1 MVGGTKPPAWSI
13 MPFTLRRFSHIHE
26 RCAVAHQAGPFLKL
40 PLAYISG
47 FCLLTTFLVLSSGPA
62 YAEWIAVEKDN
73 RLAGIMTVYFDP
85 DTIHRKGNLVTMW
98 QLIDFKTMQGGRS
111 PSRFSSTKIQKQFD
125 CTEKRLR
132 LLALTDF
139 WGNMGTG
146 ESTGAYVDRGH
157 WVPVE
162 PDSINHAL
170 WEVACTKQ

>member
-1 MVGGTKPPAWSI
+1 MSFLLR
-13 MPFTLRRFSHIHE
+13 PFRRF
-26 RCAVAHQAGPFLKL
+26 AVPCSVTYPAGPFLTL
-40 PLAYISG
+40 PLAYLLG
-47 FCLLTTFLVLSSGPA
+47 FWLLSTLLVLNSGTA
-62 YAEWIAVEKDN
+62 YAEWAAVEKN
-73 RLAGIMTVYFDP
+73 NQLTGIMTVYVDP

-125 CTEKRLR
+125 CAQERLR

-146 ESTGAYVDRGH
+146 EPAGAYIDGGN

-162 PDSINHAL
+162 PDSIDHAL
-170 WEVACTKQ
+170 WEVACHK

>member
-1 MVGGTKPPAWSI
+1 MLFV
-13 MPFTLRRFSHIHE
+13 LRLFRHVPE
-26 RCAVAHQAGPFLKL
+26 QCAVTSHVGPLLKL

-47 FCLLTTFLVLSSGPA
+47 FWLLTTFLVLSSGPA
-62 YAEWIAVEKDN
+62 YAEWIAVEIDN

-85 DTIHRKGNLVTMW
+85 DTIQRNGNLVIMW
-98 QLIDFKTMQGGRS
+98 QLIDFNTMQGGRS

-125 CTEKRLR
+125 CTEQRLR

-146 ESTGAYVDRGH
+146 EPTGAYVDGGH

-162 PDSINHAL
+162 PASINQAL
-170 WEVACTKQ
+170 WEVACNKQ

>member
-1 MVGGTKPPAWSI
+1 MSFSI
-13 MPFTLRRFSHIHE
+13 RPYRRFPVPCSVTYH
-26 RCAVAHQAGPFLKL
+26 AGPFLKL
-40 PLAYISG
+40 PLPYFLG
-47 FCLLTTFLVLSSGPA
+47 FWLLITFLVLSSGPA
-62 YAEWIAVEKDN
+62 YAEWIAVEKN
-73 RLAGIMTVYFDP
+73 NQLAGIMTVYVDP

-125 CTEKRLR
+125 CAEERLR

-146 ESTGAYVDRGH
+146 EPAGAYVDEGN

-162 PDSINHAL
+162 PDSINQAL
-170 WEVACTKQ
+170 WEFACNKQ

>member
-1 MVGGTKPPAWSI
+1 MLGGTKTPAWSA
-13 MPFTLRRFSHIHE
+13 MSFMLRLFPHVHE
-26 RCAVAHQAGPFLKL
+26 QCAVTYHVGPFLKL

-47 FCLLTTFLVLSSGPA
+47 FWLLTTFLVLSSGPA

-125 CTEKRLR
+125 CAEERLR

-146 ESTGAYVDRGH
+146 EATGAYVEGGH

-162 PDSINHAL
+162 PDSIDQAL
-170 WEVACTKQ
+170 WEVACNKP